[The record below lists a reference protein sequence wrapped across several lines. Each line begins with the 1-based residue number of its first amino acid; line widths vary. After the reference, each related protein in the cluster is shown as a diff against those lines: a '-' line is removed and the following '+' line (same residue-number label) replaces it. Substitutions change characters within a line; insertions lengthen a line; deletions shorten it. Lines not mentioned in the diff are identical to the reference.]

1 MIKIDD
7 INDIL
12 KKKNP
17 EAIESVQKAYKL
29 AEYAHQGVYR
39 ESGEPYIIH
48 PLHVAKNVLDM
59 EIYDTD
65 SICAA
70 LLHDTVEDNEE
81 ITLEDITHLINKDTS
96 ELVDGVTKMRGLSFS
111 SKEDL
116 NNANTRK
123 IINGFTKDVRIS
135 LIKLADRLHNMQTL
149 EFKKPK
155 KQRENAAETMELF
168 VPLALSMGAYKIH
181 NELEDLSLK
190 YLEPDIYNRILEKR
204 NIFQE
209 KAKEYLTEMKYKI
222 SKILSEKDIPH
233 EILFRMKNICN
244 IYRHI
249 SKGYRMENIYDLFYL
264 KVLVNEVNECYRS
277 LNYVH
282 SLYHPMNGKFKDY
295 IYNQRTN
302 YYQSLHTTVSTEEE
316 KLTKIKIRT
325 FDMDKVSA
333 YGIPAYWN
341 LNPNKNIEEIPLYK
355 SKIDTQNE
363 IRNKHQFAKKL
374 IEIDK
379 SFAENAEF
387 IREIKDEL
395 LTEHVYVYKHNGD
408 IIELPKGATALDF
421 ICAVYPELLS
431 KVTGVIVNGK
441 DSMVSQELNNN
452 DIINIET
459 DGFVD
464 HTGWDQAVKTLNGKH
479 KIYQLIKNTKNT
491 NI

>member
-1 MIKIDD
+1 MLKIDD
-7 INDIL
+7 IINIL
-12 KKKNP
+12 KEHNP
-17 EAIESVQKAYKL
+17 NAIESVKKAYKL
-29 AEYAHQGVYR
+29 AEYAHKGVYR
-39 ESGEPYIIH
+39 ESGEPYITH

-81 ITLEDITHLINKDTS
+81 ITLNDIQELINENTS
-96 ELVDGVTKMRGLSFS
+96 MLVDGLTKMRGMKFS
-111 SKEDL
+111 SKEEL

-123 IINGFTKDVRIS
+123 IINGYTKDVRIN

-155 KQRENAAETMELF
+155 KQKENAAETMELF

-204 NIFQE
+204 SIYSE
-209 KAKEYLTEMKYKI
+209 KAKVYLEEMKYKI
-222 SKILSEKDIPH
+222 SKILSDKNISH
-233 EILFRMKNICN
+233 EILLRMKNICN
-244 IYRHI
+244 IYRNI

-264 KVLVNEVNECYRS
+264 KVLVNEVNECYKS
-277 LNYVH
+277 LAYVH
-282 SLYHPMNGKFKDY
+282 SIYHPMNGRFKDY
-295 IYNQRTN
+295 IYNPRTN
-302 YYQSLHTTVSTEEE
+302 YYQSLHTTVSTSDE
-316 KLTKIKIRT
+316 KLVKVKIRT

-333 YGIPAYWN
+333 FGIPAYWN
-341 LNPNKNIEEIPLYK
+341 LNPNKSLEEIPLHK
-355 SKIDTQNE
+355 TIKETQEE
-363 IRNKHQFAKKL
+363 IRNKHQFTKKL
-374 IEIDK
+374 IEIDS

-387 IREIKDEL
+387 IKEIKDEL

-421 ICAVYPELLS
+421 VCEVYPELLS

-452 DIINIET
+452 DRINIET
-459 DGFVD
+459 DGFID
-464 HTGWDQAVKTLNGKH
+464 HTGWDKSVKTLNGKN
-479 KIYQLIKNTKNT
+479 KIYQLIHNTANQ